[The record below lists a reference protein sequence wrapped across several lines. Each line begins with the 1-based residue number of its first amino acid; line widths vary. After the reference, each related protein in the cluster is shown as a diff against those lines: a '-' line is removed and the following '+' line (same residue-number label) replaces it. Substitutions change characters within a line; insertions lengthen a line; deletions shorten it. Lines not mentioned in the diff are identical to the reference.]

1 VAAWLLMGSMAAA
14 QDAAA
19 TESRRPALLIPL
31 YAGNAALHGLDLLS
45 TRLALR
51 DGGREANPLL
61 KRASVETVTAVKVG
75 ASALTI
81 LAAERLWKRN
91 RVAAVG
97 LMIVADVGLSAVVAN
112 NYQVRRRPRPG
123 Y

>member
-1 VAAWLLMGSMAAA
+1 MGSMAAA

-19 TESRRPALLIPL
+19 QSRPALLIPL
-31 YAGNAALHGLDLLS
+31 YAGNVALHGLDLLS
-45 TRLALR
+45 TRVALR
-51 DGGREANPLL
+51 DGSREANPLL
-61 KRASVETVTAVKVG
+61 KRASVETVTVAKVG

-97 LMIVADVGLSAVVAN
+97 LMIAADVGLSAVVAN
-112 NYQVRRRPRPG
+112 NYQVTRRSRPG